1 MLCLKDIRLAS
12 NKDNSLILPFSCF
25 LIYVDTFFQFYVDI
39 SVIKISSE
47 LLTAIFIRVVMLICN
62 TMVFLND
69 FLFYKMGSKIKRIEA
84 EWEMRNAVLKD
95 FGDLLID
102 CLSAETVLE
111 RR

>member
-1 MLCLKDIRLAS
+1 
-12 NKDNSLILPFSCF
+12 
-25 LIYVDTFFQFYVDI
+25 
-39 SVIKISSE
+39 
-47 LLTAIFIRVVMLICN
+47 
-62 TMVFLND
+62 MVFLND